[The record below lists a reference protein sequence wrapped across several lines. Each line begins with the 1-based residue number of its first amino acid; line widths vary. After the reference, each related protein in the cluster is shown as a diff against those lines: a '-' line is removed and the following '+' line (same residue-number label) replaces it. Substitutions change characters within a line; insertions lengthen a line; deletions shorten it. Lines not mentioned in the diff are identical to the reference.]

1 MWPIFRRRRQD
12 YPKSLKFED
21 IAIEVERTRWIERQ
35 VKALHNLYRERE
47 KLIAEEL
54 LERYPELYK
63 DLEGQEVDP
72 KDIIRRKGGSIYMLS
87 EERKK
92 YLIMLQDE
100 YISKYIARKLK
111 GLDDKRARRM
121 LIQYNTALKLGED
134 ADLDEVLKL
143 QEDLIKIGWTKED
156 AKRPPVIVVQLPV
169 VVERGGFIVHKE
181 D

>member
-1 MWPIFRRRRQD
+1 MWPFIRRKKGEPTR
-12 YPKSLKFED
+12 SLKFEE
-21 IAIEVERTRWIERQ
+21 IAVEVERTRWVERQ
-35 VKALHNLYRERE
+35 IRALHNLYRERE
-47 KLIAEEL
+47 SLIAEEL

-72 KDIIRRKGGSIYMLS
+72 RDIIRRKGGSIYMLS

-92 YLIMLQDE
+92 YLIMIQDE
-100 YISKYIARKLK
+100 YITKFIARKLK
-111 GLDDKRARRM
+111 GLDDPRARRM
-121 LIQYNTALKLGED
+121 LIQYNNALKLGEE

-169 VVERGGFIVHKE
+169 FLERGGFFIRQE
-181 D
+181 E